1 LFCLEDKK
9 SGGFIN
15 GPKLIYSKNLHH
27 KPKFYYGFKENIF
40 LDLMKNFF
48 KKKRN

>member
-1 LFCLEDKK
+1 
-9 SGGFIN
+9 
-15 GPKLIYSKNLHH
+15 
-27 KPKFYYGFKENIF
+27 KFYYGFKENIF

>member
-1 LFCLEDKK
+1 H
-9 SGGFIN
+9 
-15 GPKLIYSKNLHH
+15 Y